1 MTSSGRPE
9 KPLSASG
16 GPLADLANEL
26 RRLRKQAGLTY
37 RQLAD
42 ETGFAP
48 ATLTA
53 AASGGQMPSW
63 PVVRA
68 WARACHGEEQAI
80 RCLYERACTAAGYPA
95 PGPDS
100 TGEEPP
106 DPAQAAT
113 PAQFVACMVRLRA
126 WDGNPSLAT
135 LNQRSGRH
143 LPPSTL
149 SGVLRRESLPRLDFV
164 LRYVR
169 ACNLPDSKVQAWE
182 HAWKTL
188 KETQAV
194 LPSSANGRSGQHPGD
209 LSGLFRGVKRPASGT
224 PPLPAPHLI
233 ALILM
238 ILVISVAA
246 TSIGVTA
253 GRSGA
258 SSPTAPGPAS
268 AQAATITVQVPSPAY
283 PVPVPGVLSH
293 GDARALIS
301 TIART
306 RAETRQET
314 TQSITTASGD
324 EEFVGNLLGTGW
336 GARTDGYLTAWEFE
350 LSGKIATPVLTL
362 GGLPSG
368 TAIGLL
374 SGTSRSLASCTTAQ
388 WYRAS
393 TIPLIPDLTV
403 CIFRPSHPGLVSLLS
418 VGQRSAHQITLAV
431 IAWRPTP
438 QPASTAT
445 PNSIVWDLTASGA

>member
-9 KPLSASG
+9 KPIRVSG
-16 GPLADLANEL
+16 GALAELAEEL
-26 RRLRKQAGLTY
+26 RRLRKQARLTY
-37 RQLAD
+37 RHLAD
-42 ETGFAP
+42 EAGFAP

-53 AASGGQMPSW
+53 AASGGQLPSW

-68 WARACHGEEQAI
+68 WAGACHGEEQAI
-80 RCLYERACTAAGYPA
+80 RCLYERACTAAGCPA
-95 PGPDS
+95 PGPDR

-169 ACNLPDSKVQAWE
+169 ACNLPDGKVQAWE
-182 HAWKTL
+182 HAWKAL
-188 KETQAV
+188 KETQTV
-194 LPSSANGRSGQHPGD
+194 LPSSANGRNGQHPGD
-209 LSGLFRGVKRPASGT
+209 LNGLFRGLKRPAGGT
-224 PPLPAPHLI
+224 QPPTSPLL

-238 ILVISVAA
+238 ILVISLTA
-246 TSIGVTA
+246 TSIGVMA

-258 SSPTAPGPAS
+258 SGPTAPEPAS

-293 GDARALIS
+293 GDARALTS

-306 RAETRQET
+306 RTETRQGT

-324 EEFVGNLLGTGW
+324 EEFVGNLLGAGW

-374 SGTSRSLASCTTAQ
+374 SGTARSLASCTTAQ
-388 WYRAS
+388 WYTAS

-403 CIFRPSHPGLVSLLS
+403 CIFRPSQPGLVSLLS
-418 VGQRSAHQITLAV
+418 VGQRSARQITLAV
-431 IAWRPTP
+431 TAWRPTP
-438 QPASTAT
+438 QPASIST
-445 PNSIVWDLTASGA
+445 PGPLVWGLAAYEP